1 MNKWSQKIRSL
12 GVPSQET
19 SENLKAPEI
28 VTDKRSW
35 RKNGRTEQFGT
46 RVKKEWLTDLK
57 KIAQEERL
65 NYVEVLEDA
74 LGCYVENI
82 GENNEKKEKN

>member
-12 GVPSQET
+12 GVPTQET
-19 SENLKAPEI
+19 SENLNAPE
-28 VTDKRSW
+28 VVADKRSW

-57 KIAQEERL
+57 RIAQEERL

-74 LGCYVENI
+74 LACYKGC
-82 GENNEKKEKN
+82 GKHRRK

>member
-12 GVPSQET
+12 GIPSQET

-28 VTDKRSW
+28 VIDKRSW
-35 RKNGRTEQFGT
+35 RKNGRTEQFGAW
-46 RVKKEWLTDLK
+46 VKKEWLANLK

-74 LGCYVENI
+74 LACYKAC
-82 GENNEKKEKN
+82 GKHRRK

>member
-1 MNKWSQKIRSL
+1 MNKWNQKIRSL
-12 GVPSQET
+12 GTPTQET
-19 SENLKAPEI
+19 SENLQAPEVVI
-28 VTDKRSW
+28 DRRNW

-57 KIAQEERL
+57 RIAQEERL

-74 LGCYVENI
+74 LACY
-82 GENNEKKEKN
+82 KECGKHRRK

>member
-12 GVPSQET
+12 GTPTQET
-19 SENLKAPEI
+19 SENLKSPEI
-28 VTDKRSW
+28 VIDKRSW
-35 RKNGRTEQFGT
+35 RKNGRTEQLGT

-57 KIAQEERL
+57 KIAREERL

-74 LGCYVENI
+74 LACYKDC
-82 GENNEKKEKN
+82 GKHRRK

>member
-1 MNKWSQKIRSL
+1 MNKWSQKVKSL

-19 SENLKAPEI
+19 SENIKAPEMVI
-28 VTDKRSW
+28 DKRSW

-57 KIAQEERL
+57 KITQEERL
-65 NYVEVLEDA
+65 KLVEVLEDA
-74 LGCYVENI
+74 LVCYKEC
-82 GENNEKKEKN
+82 GKHRREK